1 MSISLMDETIVGFLD
16 RYDQPCSD
24 HLSEPAITTALLF
37 GICPFFD
44 GRNIV
49 GFLDRY
55 GQPCSD
61 SLSESAMTTALIFG
75 ICPFFDGRNIVGF
88 LDRFDQPSSDYYIDL
103 EDGPMIFHRE
113 NIASF
118 LDRYTL
124 SSRDH
129 IGLEDVPFLDG
140 EHTALSLT
148 RSAVLAL
155 SIRIRNDDGID
166 FRGVCWGKPYFAH
179 SVQKAAGGFH

>member
-1 MSISLMDETIVGFLD
+1 MSISLMDETTIVGFLD

-24 HLSEPAITTALLF
+24 HLSEPAIISTALLF

-49 GFLDRY
+49 GFLDRF

-75 ICPFFDGRNIVGF
+75 SCPFFDRGNIVGF

-118 LDRYTL
+118 LDQYAL

-129 IGLEDVPFLDG
+129 IGLEDVQFLDKG
-140 EHTALSLT
+140 RTAIVVDKVGC
-148 RSAVLAL
+148 A
-155 SIRIRNDDGID
+155 RIIYQN
-166 FRGVCWGKPYFAH
+166 
-179 SVQKAAGGFH
+179 QK